1 MKSSHEAY
9 ASIVMENK
17 TPIRNQ
23 SSDKNLDPSTGFDFC
38 KRGKR
43 NSFNINSFHHRT
55 QNQNG
60 RYHWRKTRL
69 SKVEPRSVF
78 WSVSIGHSYKSYA
91 NESLLFYFNEM
102 YNVLQADCLYVVLF
116 CFVLLLWF
124 VCCTSEK
131 DPPLP
136 LALRQLI
143 ICFS

>member
-1 MKSSHEAY
+1 MKSSPEAY

-17 TPIRNQ
+17 PPSRNQ

-60 RYHWRKTRL
+60 RHHWRKTRL

-102 YNVLQADCLYVVLF
+102 YNVKF
-116 CFVLLLWF
+116 IWNNSFF
-124 VCCTSEK
+124 TSHHFS
-131 DPPLP
+131 LH
-136 LALRQLI
+136 I
-143 ICFS
+143 ISLHGKIWTQ